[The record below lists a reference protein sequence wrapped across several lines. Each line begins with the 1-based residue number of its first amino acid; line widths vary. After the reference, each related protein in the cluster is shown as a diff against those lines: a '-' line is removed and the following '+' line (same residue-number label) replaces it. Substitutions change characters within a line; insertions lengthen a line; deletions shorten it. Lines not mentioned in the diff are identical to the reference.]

1 VKKISIFQKVK
12 SLNYLE
18 KNMEKEKNMKKV
30 FTSVLVVMALTGG
43 ILTGCNSSQTAATSE
58 SKTETS
64 GAAVTSENA
73 GVDNTGADSAAQKGK
88 TDLADNAFDT
98 SYTPKKDTYKIYC
111 TYKNIHSWYDA
122 IEAGVKAA
130 VRDFEAKGV
139 TIDYEWYAP
148 IEPDAIDQVN
158 SIETAVGQG
167 WDLIAVDVN
176 QPETT
181 IPAINAAVD
190 AGIPVATFASS
201 DLPSSK
207 RAFFVGNNDN
217 YGDGAALAEAVA
229 QKMGGKGQIALLS
242 GTIGAASHEDRL
254 RAFNDVLAKY
264 PDIEVVDEQRDNDYV
279 EKAIQITESWMQA
292 YPDLG
297 GILCNNMS
305 NPVGACQ
312 AVVDAGKGGSII
324 IGGMDHDLRTF
335 NYLKDSS
342 LYVAQVQNCYDMG
355 YKMVYNAVKTV
366 DGEAVETVTN
376 VGSTSVFQDEAA
388 KYIDL
393 LYGK

>member
-1 VKKISIFQKVK
+1 
-12 SLNYLE
+12 
-18 KNMEKEKNMKKV
+18 
-30 FTSVLVVMALTGG
+30 MALAGG
-43 ILTGCNSSQTAATSE
+43 ILTGCSNSNNQTTEAAATTVNE
-58 SKTETS
+58 STT
-64 GAAVTSENA
+64 
-73 GVDNTGADSAAQKGK
+73 AQSTQTGK
-88 TDLADNAFDT
+88 TDLADTGFDT
-98 SYTPKKDTYKIYC
+98 SYVPQRETYKIYC

-130 VRDFEAKGV
+130 VSDFEAKGV
-139 TIDYEWYAP
+139 TVDYEWYAP
-148 IEPDAIDQVN
+148 IEPDAVDQVN

-181 IPAINAAVD
+181 IPAINAAVE

-201 DLPSSK
+201 DLPDSK

-229 QKMGGKGQIALLS
+229 EKMGGKGQIAILS
-242 GTIGAASHEDRL
+242 GTIGAASHEERL
-254 RAFNDVLAKY
+254 KAFYDVLEKY
-264 PDIEVVDEQRDNDYV
+264 PEIEIVDEQRDNDFV

-312 AVVDAGKGGSII
+312 AVADAGKTGQIT

-335 NYLKDSS
+335 NYLKDGN

-355 YKMVYNAVKTV
+355 YKMVYNAVKTI
-366 DGEAVETVTN
+366 DGEEVEPIIN
-376 VGSTSVFQDEAA
+376 VGSTSVLQDEAD
-388 KYIDL
+388 KYIGL
-393 LYGK
+393 LYGE